1 MWNEDRAQAARWAEG
16 PARVRPPWMRVDTP
30 RPGHTWELPPGFTPC
45 ARPGAAGGRDAPRHV
60 TPREAGIREGL
71 VPHARPRSRGA
82 GRRARLHAQRPAGV
96 RAEDRGACG
105 HFHPHGSAKD

>member
-60 TPREAGIREGL
+60 TPREAGIREG
-71 VPHARPRSRGA
+71 R
-82 GRRARLHAQRPAGV
+82 RPARTPSLTRCRV
-96 RAEDRGACG
+96 TC
-105 HFHPHGSAKD
+105 SAPRTETRWCEG

>member
-45 ARPGAAGGRDAPRHV
+45 ARPGAAGGRDAP
-60 TPREAGIREGL
+60 
-71 VPHARPRSRGA
+71 
-82 GRRARLHAQRPAGV
+82 
-96 RAEDRGACG
+96 
-105 HFHPHGSAKD
+105 